1 MLPLSVVILAKNE
14 AHNIERC
21 VKPLLRL
28 SDDILV
34 LDNGSTDGTQAI
46 VKALGARLMEVEWQ
60 GYSATKNN
68 GNQLAKNDW
77 ILSLDA
83 DEVVNDELVASII
96 ALFAT
101 TMNVQHAFSI
111 QRKMVY
117 EGKVLQHGSVGKEF
131 RIRLFNRTTA
141 RWNQHEVHE
150 DVEVDSSVVVTS
162 LNGYALHYS
171 FTSIEDHQQRLHK
184 YAMLSAHQ
192 MHVNGKSSTWM
203 KRVVS
208 PWFHFLKN
216 FIFRLGF
223 LDGKLGF
230 EFALH
235 EKKYTAEKYHL
246 LYQLNR
252 TKNN

>member
-1 MLPLSVVILAKNE
+1 MLPISVVILAKNE
-14 AHNIERC
+14 ARNIERC
-21 VKPLLRL
+21 VKPLLGL

-34 LDNGSTDGTQAI
+34 LDNGSTDGTQSI

-83 DEVVNDELVASII
+83 DEVVNDELIKSMID
-96 ALFAT
+96 LFAT
-101 TMNVQHAFSI
+101 NLDLNHAYSI

-117 EGKVLQHGSVGKEF
+117 EGKILQHGSVGNEY

-150 DVEVDSSVVVTS
+150 DVDIDKSVVVNK
-162 LNGYALHYS
+162 LKGWALHYS
-171 FTSIEDHQQRLHK
+171 FKSREDHQQKMLK
-184 YAMLSAHQ
+184 YAQLSAKQ
-192 MHVNGKSSTWM
+192 MHMNGKSSTWM
-203 KRVVS
+203 KQVVS

-216 FIFRLGF
+216 YVIRLGF
-223 LDGKLGF
+223 MDGKLGF
-230 EFALH
+230 EFALQ

-246 LYQLNR
+246 LYQLNM